1 MGDKIYVP
9 YQEAE
14 SEFVEKRSRFIG
26 HIWPVDSEDQAQE
39 LIRRVKKQHYDARHN
54 CWCYLLGGTVVRY
67 SDDGEPQ
74 GTAGQPMLAVFQREH
89 VTNVLC
95 VVTRYFGGILLGA
108 GGLTRAYSKSA
119 RDALA
124 AAGVAVMGAWARLR
138 IPCTYALLER
148 VKLEIESCGGVVD
161 DVQYAADVAL
171 LVSLPAERTE
181 TLRRK
186 LTELSAGGITVELLA
201 EEYRPGP
208 RVDI

>member
-26 HIWPVDSEDQAQE
+26 HVWPVDSEDQAQE
-39 LIRRVKKQHYDARHN
+39 LLRRVKKQHYDARHN
-54 CWCYLLGGTVVRY
+54 CWCYLLGGSVVRY

-108 GGLTRAYSKSA
+108 GGLVRAYSRS
-119 RDALA
+119 A
-124 AAGVAVMGAWARLR
+124 AAAIQEAGEVAVLPALR
-138 IPCTYALLER
+138 YHITIPYNRYGGLEALLRER
-148 VKLEIESCGGVVD
+148 AMVEAVD
-161 DVQYAADVAL
+161 FGQDVQVTALVEAAQAPGFCKAVTEKSDGRCTPAL
-171 LVSLPAERTE
+171 LGEGW
-181 TLRRK
+181 LRR
-186 LTELSAGGITVELLA
+186 
-201 EEYRPGP
+201 PCPP
-208 RVDI
+208 RD